1 MKHQRTVTE
10 ARAFKISEQNG
21 WDEYWK
27 QLEKLKEE
35 VKELEE
41 CTTEEQRLSELSD
54 IEMVL
59 NSLRHILGNRSA
71 QKLPYSSSQLLEIA
85 IDKATKRQSDPNYLR

>member
-21 WDEYWK
+21 WTDYDL
-27 QLEKLKEE
+27 QLDKLKEE
-35 VKELEE
+35 VNELSE
-41 CTTEEQRLSELSD
+41 CKTEEERLNEISD